1 MGTARTSSARF
12 VGRQQ
17 ELTRLTELLDQAADG
32 RPSCALVT
40 GEAGIGKTR
49 LVRELAQC
57 ASARGADVLVGSCVD
72 LPDDVLPYAPFV
84 EVLSDLLR
92 RDGAGSLLTLAGP
105 TGDELSRL
113 LPVLGA
119 GAPAEPSTGSAARL
133 LLAVESILEGL
144 AASRPVLLV
153 VEDVQW
159 ADASTRDLLV
169 LLAHQTRGRVL
180 VVVTFRTHEVA
191 GSRSGGQHLLA
202 RLERVAARMD
212 LPPLTRVDQAHQLSS
227 ILGVPPTSALL
238 DRVYGRA
245 EGNPFFA
252 EELLALGP
260 DEAVPATVRE
270 LLLARLHELPP
281 ATQQALRAAAAAG
294 RRVSHTL
301 LDAVADMHGSAL
313 EDALRCAVDRDVLV
327 VEPADRRYSF
337 RHALLHEAVSS
348 TLLPG
353 EAERLHR
360 RLAQALTAD
369 PTLAADAPHAVT
381 GRVALHWQ
389 AAGDP
394 SSTLTTSVT
403 AAGEAEQALAFA
415 EAHRHYERAISLV
428 DQVPAVDALLPVPRY
443 RLLWSA
449 AEAAHLAAHPDRAA
463 ALARAAIDAVD
474 ALDGA
479 NAHHA
484 AYLHE
489 RLGRYLWMAAEGDG
503 ALREYERAVELCP
516 DDVSCW
522 RAAILSGYSQILML
536 SGRFAEARTWAEEA
550 IRLSALVD
558 DGRSTEGH
566 ARNNLGV
573 SLAMLGE
580 VDAGV
585 QELLLARRIA
595 EEELDDVDDV
605 ARAIV
610 NLHSV
615 LFDAGRL
622 QESADVSLDGIA
634 VVDRLG
640 LQRRKGVWCRCD
652 AAESL
657 TLLGRPSEARR
668 LMDEA
673 VAAAPQGVDAVRV
686 DSVLGQVV
694 LRSGQAAAAVH
705 LLTAARESGG
715 RVRDGHLNGP
725 LLAALVEALRWTG
738 QPQVALTT
746 AWEVLPRLQVDG
758 DGPYAVPFLAE
769 AIGAAADAAVLGSR
783 RRAAERAQALAQA
796 EELARLAAGSVAQ
809 MPAVLPPTAA
819 SLLLAESELARARG
833 DADPVRWRK
842 TAAAWDV
849 IGDRYRVAYAQWRE
863 AEAHV
868 AAGSVRAAAT
878 AAATAALRTA
888 ADIGAEHLQEAVE
901 ELIRRTRLPA
911 PARGEVPA
919 PDDPFRLTRRER
931 EVLELVAQGRTDRQ
945 IGEHLF
951 ISHRTVERHVSN
963 LLAKADART
972 RAELAAV
979 AHRTGL
985 VTVR

>member
-17 ELTRLTELLDQAADG
+17 ALAALTGLLDQAAAG
-32 RPSCALVT
+32 RPSCAVVT

-57 ASARGADVLVGSCVD
+57 AATRGVDVLVGSCVD

-84 EVLSDLLR
+84 EVLGDLLR
-92 RDGAGSLLTLAGP
+92 RYGVGSLLALAGP
-105 TGDELSRL
+105 TADELSRL
-113 LPVLGA
+113 LPVLG
-119 GAPAEPSTGSAARL
+119 GGVPPSPSTGSAARL
-133 LLAVESILEGL
+133 LLAVESVLEGL

-180 VVVTFRTHEVA
+180 VVVTLRTHEVA
-191 GSRSGGQHLLA
+191 GSVSGGPQLLT
-202 RLERVAARMD
+202 RLKRAAVRVD
-212 LPPLTRVDQAHQLSS
+212 LPPLTRTDQAHQLSS
-227 ILGVPPTSALL
+227 ILGVPPTSALV

-260 DEAVPATVRE
+260 DGVVPATVRE

-281 ATQQALRAAAAAG
+281 STQQALRAAAAAG

-301 LDAVADMHGSAL
+301 LEAVADAQGAAL
-313 EDALRCAVDRDVLV
+313 EDALRFAVDREVLV

-389 AAGDP
+389 AAGEL
-394 SSTLTTSVT
+394 SKTLTASVS

-415 EAHRHYERAISLV
+415 EAQRHYERAISLV
-428 DQVPAVDALLPVPRY
+428 DQVPDVDALLPLPRY

-449 AEAAHLAAHPDRAA
+449 AEAAHLAAHPERAA
-463 ALARAAIDAVD
+463 ALARAAIDAVN
-474 ALDGA
+474 GA
-479 NAHHA
+479 DPHHA

-489 RLGRYLWMAAEGDG
+489 RLGRYLWMAAEGEG
-503 ALREYERAVELCP
+503 ALREYERAIELCP

-536 SGRFAEARTWAEEA
+536 CGRFADSRAWAEEA
-550 IRLSALVD
+550 IRLAGLVD
-558 DGRSTEGH
+558 NGRSTEGH

-585 QELLLARRIA
+585 QELLHARRIA
-595 EEELDDVDDV
+595 DEELDDVDDV

-615 LFDAGRL
+615 LFDVGRL
-622 QESADVSLDGIA
+622 EESAAVSLDGIA

-657 TLLGRPSEARR
+657 TLLGRLQEAEQ

-686 DSVLGQVV
+686 ESVLGQVA
-694 LRSGQAAAAVH
+694 LRSGQVDAAVH
-705 LLTAARESGG
+705 LLAAARESGA
-715 RVRDGHLNGP
+715 RVVDGHLNGP
-725 LLAALVEALRWTG
+725 LLGALVEALRWTG
-738 QPQVALTT
+738 EPQVAMTT
-746 AWEVLPRLQVDG
+746 AWEVLPRLQGDT
-758 DGPYAVPFLAE
+758 DGPYAVPVLAE
-769 AIGAAADAAVLGSR
+769 AVGAAADAALLASR
-783 RRAAERAQALAQA
+783 RRPAERAKALARA
-796 EELARLAAGSVAQ
+796 EELAHLTAASVARL
-809 MPAVLPPTAA
+809 PAVLPPTAA
-819 SLLLAESELARARG
+819 SLLLAQAELTRAG
-833 DADPVRWRK
+833 GHADPVAWRA
-842 TAAAWDV
+842 TAAAWQA

-863 AEAHV
+863 AEALV
-868 AAGSVRAAAT
+868 AAGAVRTAASAAAT
-878 AAATAALRTA
+878 AAVRTA

-901 ELIRRTRLPA
+901 ELIRRTRLTA
-911 PARGEVPA
+911 PVRGEVPRS
-919 PDDPFRLTRRER
+919 DDPFRLTRRER

-963 LLAKADART
+963 LLAKLDACT

-979 AHRTGL
+979 AHRSGL
-985 VTVR
+985 VAVG